1 MKWVFPILF
10 LSIISVS
17 AQKVIP
23 AAELKTL
30 EGKKVNLTD
39 YIQEG
44 KVTIINFWATWC
56 APCKKELDALAPIYP
71 EWEEKYGVKF
81 LAVTVDDSR
90 GFPKVKPMVKEKDW
104 PYTVLSDVNQE
115 MMRKLNFFS
124 IPQMYIVDGDGS
136 IKHSITGYIPGSEA
150 DLESKIAALSK

>member
-10 LSIISVS
+10 LSIVSVS

-23 AAELKTL
+23 ATELKTL
-30 EGKKVNLTD
+30 EGKKVNLSD
-39 YIQEG
+39 YIEEG

-124 IPQMYIVDGDGS
+124 IPQMYIVDGDGA
-136 IKHSITGYIPGSEA
+136 IKHTITGYIPGSEA

>member
-10 LSIISVS
+10 LSIVSVS

-30 EGKKVNLTD
+30 KGKKVNLTD
-39 YIQEG
+39 YIEEG

-56 APCKKELDALAPIYP
+56 GPCKKELDALAPIYP

-104 PYTVLSDVNQE
+104 PYIVLSDVNQE
-115 MMRKLNFFS
+115 MMRKLNFFR
-124 IPQMYIVDGDGS
+124 IPQMYIVDGDGA